1 MKFKIGQRVKH
12 NYLGKGKI
20 VKTFKGLPFV
30 FLVLFDKTPDV
41 RYNMCQNPTP
51 VFKTD
56 LEGIDG

>member
-1 MKFKIGQRVKH
+1 
-12 NYLGKGKI
+12 
-20 VKTFKGLPFV
+20 LPFV

-56 LEGIDG
+56 LEGTDAI